1 MTSSAAGP
9 RLHPRDTALRGDV
22 ATLPFRLLL
31 DRSSDAFVA
40 HDFLGRRLYS
50 NAVYDRL
57 VGRAAAASVG
67 TWGPFPDWAPGTAKA
82 VSVGMRRARDL
93 CRSGDAH
100 PEAIIAKLAHVSGQL
115 IAVTMQF
122 DVIEGPARADAI
134 GLALVQPVDRVPW
147 MERRTG
153 RDISQ
158 LRALEDVIRSIAL
171 ELSRVGVAPVSDL
184 TTTATQTA
192 TISALSALSA
202 REWKILQEILA
213 GRRVP
218 MIASHLN
225 LSQHT
230 VRNHLKSVF
239 RKLDVHS
246 QSELVERYRTIQGHH
261 RPEAILAGAVASA

>member
-1 MTSSAAGP
+1 MTATAAGP
-9 RLHPRDTALRGDV
+9 RLHQSDTGRRQDGAAV
-22 ATLPFRLLL
+22 PFRLLL
-31 DRSSDAFVA
+31 ERSSDAFVA
-40 HDFLGRRLYS
+40 HDFLGRRVYS
-50 NAVYDRL
+50 NPVYDRL
-57 VGRAAAASVG
+57 VGRAASASVG
-67 TWGPFPDWAPGTAKA
+67 EWGPFPDWAPGTAQV

-93 CRSGDAH
+93 AGSGDSRA
-100 PEAIIAKLAHVSGQL
+100 EAVVAKLAHVSGQV

-122 DVIEGPARADAI
+122 DVVEGRGPADAI
-134 GLALVQPVDRVPW
+134 GLALVQPVERVPW

-158 LRALEDVIRSIAL
+158 LQALEDVIRSIAL
-171 ELSRVGVAPVSDL
+171 ELSRVGVAPVGDL
-184 TTTATQTA
+184 ESTPTQTA
-192 TISALSALSA
+192 TISELSALSA

-261 RPEAILAGAVASA
+261 RPEAIPVGA